1 MTFSRLLSRSFLAAG
16 LLAVVTAAGA
26 SGLQVSPIR
35 LTFTPASP
43 AQGLWLTNTG
53 SEVLNAQVRVF
64 HWTQDSGK
72 DELTPTQALLASP
85 PALSLAPGAR
95 QLVRVIRTDA
105 SASGVSEDAY
115 RVLIDELPPA
125 EQAEQTGIRYVMR
138 HSVPVFVGQSVD
150 APDAATVAAALQW
163 SLVRDGNGV
172 SLQAHNSGS
181 THAQVSAA
189 TLLQSGNQPVEVSPG
204 LLGYVLPGM
213 TMRWA
218 LNVPAARIGT
228 GTQLKARINGKP
240 LDQTFPVGDLPH

>member
-1 MTFSRLLSRSFLAAG
+1 M
-16 LLAVVTAAGA
+16 
-26 SGLQVSPIR
+26 QVSPIR

-53 SEVLNAQVRVF
+53 GEVLNAQVRVF
-64 HWTQDSGK
+64 YWTQDSGK

-85 PALSLAPGAR
+85 PALSLAPGVR

-125 EQAEQTGIRYVMR
+125 AQAEQTGIRYVMR
-138 HSVPVFVGQSVD
+138 HSVPVFVGQSVV

-163 SLVRDGNGV
+163 SLVRDGEGV

-181 THAQVSAA
+181 MHAQVSAA
-189 TLLQSGNQPVEVSPG
+189 TLLQPGNQPVEVSPG